1 MNEEMN
7 VMAAPD
13 TTGTPIQVIGEKQLA
28 KAQEILT
35 KYKAG
40 KAPLEKRIV
49 EDEMWYELRHWE
61 TLRKEKNSVQPT
73 PTSAWLHNA
82 IVNKHADAMDNVPV
96 PMVLPREES
105 DRESAKVLSQVLPVI
120 MEQNG
125 FEEVYDHNWWEKLKH
140 GTAVY
145 GTFWNPDLEN
155 GLGDV
160 EVRAIDILNVFWEPG
175 ITDIEDSKHLFIAGL
190 ADEETLDAKYPQYKG
205 KFKGGSID
213 IPKYNYD
220 DTVDTE
226 DKVVVWDWYYKKV
239 SENGRIVT
247 HRVQFVNN
255 ILLYASENDPHYA
268 KTGWYEHGKYP
279 VDFDILFPLKG
290 TPCGV
295 GYIGICK
302 DPQLYIDKLGA
313 NIMENAM
320 MGTKKRFF
328 VSSTSNVNKE
338 QFKNWNEPLVECE
351 GEIDESR
358 IREIAVRP
366 LDSIYLT
373 AMQQKIEEMK
383 DTASNRDV
391 NSGGAPGS
399 GVTAAAAVAALQ
411 EAGNKVSRAS
421 LNASYRRYGKIN
433 GKVTELLRQFYTE
446 MRSFRIVAPDMDDY
460 TFVMFS
466 NEAIREQQTGTD
478 SNGNPLFRR
487 PIFDIKISAQKKN
500 PFSRMEQNERAK
512 ELYGMGFF
520 QPENAQAAMG
530 ALEMMDFEGIEKV
543 KTYVQQGQTM
553 FNLLQQ
559 MSQQL
564 AMLTGM
570 QMGAPLGGQPN
581 APAQKSTGGNEA
593 TDEVMEASTP
603 KSSYTERLVKWSKP
617 NMEAGV

>member
-61 TLRKEKNSVQPT
+61 TLRRDKNSVQPA
-73 PTSAWLHNA
+73 PTSAWLHNTL
-82 IVNKHADAMDNVPV
+82 VGKHSDAMDNVPE
-96 PMVLPREES
+96 PLVLPREES
-105 DRESAKVLSQVLPVI
+105 DRESAKVLSQVLPVVL
-120 MEQNG
+120 ERNG
-125 FEEVYDHNWWEKLKH
+125 FEETYDKNWWEKVKH
-140 GTAVY
+140 GVAVY
-145 GTFWNPDLEN
+145 GTFWNPELEN

-160 EVRAIDILNVFWEPG
+160 EIRPVDILSVFWEPG

-190 ADEETLDAKYPQYKG
+190 TDEETMDAKYPQYKG
-205 KFKGGSID
+205 KFKGGSIE

-226 DKVVVWDWYYKKV
+226 DKVIVWDWYYKKL
-239 SENGRIVT
+239 SESGRIVT
-247 HRVQFVNN
+247 HRVQFVND
-255 ILLYASENDPHYA
+255 ILLYASENDPQYA
-268 KTGWYEHGKYP
+268 KEGWYEHGKYP

-290 TPCGV
+290 TPVGV
-295 GYIGICK
+295 GMIGICK

-351 GEIDESR
+351 GEIDDSR
-358 IREIAVRP
+358 IREITVRP
-366 LDSIYLT
+366 LDAIYLN
-373 AMQQKIEEMK
+373 AMNQKIEEMK
-383 DTASNRDV
+383 DTAFNRDV

-411 EAGNKVSRAS
+411 EAGNRQSRS
-421 LNASYRRYGKIN
+421 MLKSSFRRYGKIYD
-433 GKVTELLRQFYTE
+433 KITELMRQFYTE
-446 MRSFRIVAPDMDDY
+446 CRSFRVVAPDMDDY
-460 TFVMFS
+460 TFVLFS
-466 NEAIREQQTGTD
+466 NEAIREQQTGID

-487 PIFDIKISAQKKN
+487 PVFDIKISAQKKN

-543 KTYVQQGQTM
+543 KTYVQQGQTL

-564 AMLTGM
+564 TMLTGM
-570 QMGAPLGGQPN
+570 QMGATLGGQPN
-581 APAQKSTGGNEA
+581 APAQESTGGNEA
-593 TDEVMEASTP
+593 SDEVMEASTP
-603 KSSYTERLVKWSKP
+603 KSSYTERLVKRSKP
-617 NMEAGV
+617 DMEAAV